1 MIGKKTIL
9 YEIKKNWIHVKTN
22 MENLG
27 EKIPLNKLDIKYL
40 TRIYNCIN
48 ELDLYLGIVVDPQRN
63 KEDSSNKLY

>member
-9 YEIKKNWIHVKTN
+9 NEIKKNWIYIKTN
-22 MENLG
+22 MEELI
-27 EKIPLNKLDIKYL
+27 EKVPLKKVDIKYL

-63 KEDSSNKLY
+63 KEDSSNRL

>member
-9 YEIKKNWIHVKTN
+9 HEIKKNWIYIKTN
-22 MENLG
+22 MEELI
-27 EKIPLNKLDIKYL
+27 EKVPLKKVDIKYL

-48 ELDLYLGIVVDPQRN
+48 ELDLYLGIVVDSQRN

>member
-22 MENLG
+22 RENLV

-40 TRIYNCIN
+40 ARICNCIN
-48 ELDLYLGIVVDPQRN
+48 ELDLYLGILVDLQRN
-63 KEDSSNKLY
+63 KEDSSNRLY